1 MRHTSGHSGNR
12 RSHHALKAVSA
23 SLCKDCGAP
32 KLKHAACSN
41 CGKYKG
47 NHILA
52 KKVKAP
58 KKTKAEKKVATKK
71 IGTVKK
77 ESSSVAKTLKAKV
90 RNTFKPSV

>member
-1 MRHTSGHSGNR
+1 MRHTSGHTGNR
-12 RSHHALKAVSA
+12 RSHHALKAVSV

-32 KLKHAACSN
+32 KGKHTACSN

-58 KKTKAEKKVATKK
+58 KKTKAEKKTAVKK

-77 ESSSVAKTLKAKV
+77 ESAIKTIKAKV
-90 RNTFKPSV
+90 KNTFKPSV